1 MSVYAVRYDYSE
13 QAAARDEHRPAHRA
27 FLAALADDGALLLSG
42 PFADSPDGAL
52 IVLEADDA
60 EAARALL
67 REDPFQ
73 QQGLVESVTVR
84 EWALVL
90 GSWLPS
96 NPS

>member
-1 MSVYAVRYDYSE
+1 MTVYAVRYDYSE

-27 FLAALADDGALLLSG
+27 FLATLADDGVLLLSG
-42 PFADSPDGAL
+42 PFSDRPDGAL

-73 QQGLVESVTVR
+73 QQGLVERVTVR
-84 EWALVL
+84 EWTLVL
-90 GSWLPS
+90 GSWLP
-96 NPS
+96 PSAS